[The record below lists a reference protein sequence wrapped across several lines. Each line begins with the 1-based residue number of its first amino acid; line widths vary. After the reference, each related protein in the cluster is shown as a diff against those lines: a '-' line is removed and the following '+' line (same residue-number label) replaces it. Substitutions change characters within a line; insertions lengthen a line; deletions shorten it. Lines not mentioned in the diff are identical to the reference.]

1 MTSFYNEL
9 NKSSFTDE
17 RENASSRE
25 NVDKWIF
32 RLLLILIGFMP
43 IIVMAKVIDVTSP
56 LISIIG
62 ELSSGGKGDLFTA
75 YKAMFMIAITFIVS
89 CLFLAKVLFMG
100 GTIRKTVVNYIL
112 VILSIAIVISTV
124 LSPNITISLNG
135 TYNRTDGA
143 ISWLCYIALLF
154 IAMNISYPKKAI
166 NYILYSMYPFVL
178 INLFIITMNF
188 FGKDLLQNTAIQKL
202 VSLLLPAGANISE
215 GSTLVGTLNQWNYMS
230 GMFGMMAVLFLAA
243 ALVGNQL
250 KHNLAH
256 LMLAVISIAIVFMS
270 LSASGFLTFVGMLP
284 FLALAI
290 IKVKNKKQS
299 ILLLVGFLILAVIV
313 FQPLVKQNPTIW
325 NESFGIFA
333 AENPYEKEVSQIS
346 KGLFE
351 NKAYASEAFELP
363 VLPESAISAG
373 SGRVY
378 IWTKT
383 LEIVKEKPFFGY
395 GMDSFMYNFPH
406 YNIDAR
412 AGLST
417 EEMITDKPHN
427 VFVGILYGTGFVGF
441 ISVIALVILSIVMAL
456 KVAIQKNNAPIFV
469 LGAAWVAFLIQ
480 AMFNDSLPGITA
492 VAFVL
497 AGMMLAMTLQ
507 SKEIT
512 DGRHD

>member
-1 MTSFYNEL
+1 MTSFYDEL
-9 NKSSFTDE
+9 HKSSVTDE
-17 RENASSRE
+17 KENASSRE

-32 RLLLILIGFMP
+32 RLLLLLIGFMP
-43 IIVMAKVIDVTSP
+43 LIVMAKVVDVTSP
-56 LISIIG
+56 LISVIS
-62 ELSSGGKGDLFTA
+62 ELSSGTKGDLFTS
-75 YKAMFMIAITFIVS
+75 YKVMFMMLITFIIS
-89 CLFLAKVLFMG
+89 CLFLTKVLFMG
-100 GTIRKTVVNYIL
+100 GTIRKTIVNYIL
-112 VILSIAIVISTV
+112 VIFSSIIMISTI

-135 TYNRTDGA
+135 AYNRTDGA

-166 NYILYSMYPFVL
+166 NYILYSFYPFVL

-188 FGKDLLQNTAIQKL
+188 YGKDLLQNAAVQKL

-230 GMFGMMAVLFLAA
+230 GMFAMMAVLFLAA
-243 ALVGNQL
+243 TLVGDQL
-250 KHNLAH
+250 KHNIAH
-256 LMLAVISIAIVFMS
+256 MLLAVISIAIVFMS
-270 LSASGFLTFVGMLP
+270 LSASGFLTFIFMLP

-299 ILLLVGFLILAVIV
+299 VLLLVGFLILAVIV
-313 FQPLVKQNPTIW
+313 FQPLVNQNPTIW
-325 NESFGIFA
+325 NETFGIFA
-333 AENPYEKEVSQIS
+333 EENPYAKEVSVIPNE
-346 KGLFE
+346 LFE
-351 NKAYASEAFELP
+351 NKAYASEVFELP
-363 VLPESAISAG
+363 VIPGSATSAG

-383 LEIVKEKPFFGY
+383 LEILEEKPFFGY

-427 VFVGILYGTGFVGF
+427 VFVGILYGTGFVGL
-441 ISVIALVILSIVMAL
+441 ISVLALVILSIGMAL
-456 KVAIQKNNAPIFV
+456 KVAIQKNNAPIFI
-469 LGAAWVAFLIQ
+469 LGAAWVAYLIQ
-480 AMFNDSLPGITA
+480 AMFNDSLPGMTA

-497 AGMMLAMTLQ
+497 AGMMLSMTLQ